1 MTKKNIIEK
10 SFFERVPHAIT
21 IVFSIILLVTVMT
34 YILPAGTYERI
45 NLDGR
50 NTVVPGS
57 YKVIDSTPIG
67 VLQMFKAI
75 PLGFKSASEIIFI
88 VLAGGIMFGFME
100 KSKAIENAIGTLI
113 RKMGLKRKYLI
124 VVIMTFAYGLLG
136 VSVGLENNI
145 ALIPVAAVLSLAL
158 GGDLILA
165 AGISV
170 GAMTIGFGLSPI
182 NPYTIGTGHKI
193 AELPMF
199 SGAFLRTILCSI
211 GLFVMAFYN
220 VRYFKKIILNDQ
232 ESLAIGLNTKN
243 LTLSKPIKD
252 YSLSITNWSIIG
264 IFILGL
270 ILIVYGVFNL
280 DWHINELSAV
290 FLIIA
295 FLTGLFSNMGG
306 NSMSN
311 IVLESVAVAAPGAF
325 MVGFA
330 TTIKVLME
338 MGNIGDT
345 ISYQLSIILEGLPL
359 YLSAICMS
367 ISQSFINFFIPSGSG
382 QALAT
387 LPVMI
392 PLGES
397 LGLNRQITILAFQ
410 VGDGL
415 TNLIN
420 PTLGGLIAM
429 LSMSRVPIDR
439 WIRFIFPVLIILIII
454 AFLAL
459 IVAVAIDYN

>member
-1 MTKKNIIEK
+1 MTKKNIREK

-21 IVFSIILLVTVMT
+21 IVFFIILLVTGMT

-50 NTVVPGS
+50 STVVPGS

-67 VLQMFKAI
+67 VLEMFKAI

-113 RKMGLKRKYLI
+113 KKMGLKRKYLI
-124 VVIMTFAYGLLG
+124 VVIMTFTYGLLG

-211 GLFVMAFYN
+211 GLVVMAFYN

-243 LTLSKPIKD
+243 LTLSKAIKD

-264 IFILGL
+264 IFVLGL
-270 ILIVYGVFNL
+270 ILIIYGVFNL

-295 FLTGLFSNMGG
+295 FLTGLFSKMGG
-306 NSMSN
+306 NSMSK

-439 WIRFIFPVLIILIII
+439 WIRFIFPVLIVLIVI